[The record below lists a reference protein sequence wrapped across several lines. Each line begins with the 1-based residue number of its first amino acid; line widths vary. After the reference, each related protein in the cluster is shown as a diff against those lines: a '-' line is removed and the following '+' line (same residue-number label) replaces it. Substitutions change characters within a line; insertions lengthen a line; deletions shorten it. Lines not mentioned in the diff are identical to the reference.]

1 MTTSVVDH
9 EVIHTHVLRTWQS
22 WQGMGGVDVSPAALV
37 CRVTDVDEEVSETMF
52 WRFILDADR

>member
-1 MTTSVVDH
+1 MRLYTLTFSGPGSPGKA
-9 EVIHTHVLRTWQS
+9 W
-22 WQGMGGVDVSPAALV
+22 GGVDVSPAALV